1 MQNWFEVGAFLP
13 HGVCFLQRPELIW
26 LHVISDLVI
35 AIAYFMIP
43 ITLSLLLRRMGTR
56 MSFNWAVVLFAAFI
70 MLCGVTHV
78 FGIITVWL
86 PLYYLEGWLKA
97 MTAAVSLA
105 TAVAIIPL
113 VPKLLRLR
121 MPEELEAINGTLR
134 AEIRL
139 RENAE
144 ADRVKSM
151 AELNQAVRELEQFA
165 YITSHDLQ
173 APLRNIS
180 GFSQLLT
187 RRYSNQLDGDAQEFL
202 GFIDQGVR
210 QMRALINDLL
220 ALSRVGRSEARFEP
234 QPLRTTVNRALAAL
248 RSELERTAASV
259 EIGELPEIE
268 AEHNLLVQLF
278 QNLIANAIKFQ
289 RPGRMPKVTITAQR
303 EGDRVHLVIRDNG
316 IGIPPDQLEQIFA
329 IFRRLHPAEEFEG
342 TGIGLAICRKI
353 VQHHGGEIWAESAAE
368 GSSSP
373 IPLPLVA
380 RPLARSGAGAEPVV
394 I

>member
-86 PLYYLEGWLKA
+86 PLYYIEGWLKA

-210 QMRALINDLL
+210 QMQALINDLL
-220 ALSRVGRSEARFEP
+220 ALSRVGRSDARFEP

-289 RPGRMPKVTITAQR
+289 RPGRVPKVTITAQR

-353 VQHHGGEIWAESAAE
+353 VQHHGGEIWAESDAE
-368 GSSSP
+368 GSSFH
-373 IPLPLVA
+373 IRLPLVA
-380 RPLARSGAGAEPVV
+380 RPIARSSAAAEPVV